1 MSNSKRI
8 DGIVKGLLGYARTEA
23 KETYFSIFPLQE
35 VIDLSIELLK
45 IKYELHNFPLEI
57 EIKCS
62 DAVFGVKA
70 QLMETIYNVLDN
82 GYEAALDKKPHLS
95 PEDAKTFIPAI
106 KLKLTQTDA
115 YSLIDISDN
124 GIGIREEDK
133 HKMFIPFFTTKSNS
147 RSGTGIGMYVVKRII
162 EENHHGKA
170 WFESVHGM
178 GTHIFLKLPKPMEAV
193 ELKG

>member
-1 MSNSKRI
+1 
-8 DGIVKGLLGYARTEA
+8 
-23 KETYFSIFPLQE
+23 
-35 VIDLSIELLK
+35 
-45 IKYELHNFPLEI
+45 
-57 EIKCS
+57 
-62 DAVFGVKA
+62 
-70 QLMETIYNVLDN
+70 METIYNVLDN

-95 PEDAKTFIPAI
+95 PENAKAFIPAL

-133 HKMFIPFFTTKSNS
+133 HKMFIPFFTTKSTS

-170 WFESVHGM
+170 WFESVHGL
-178 GTHIFLKLPKPMEAV
+178 GTHIFLKIPKPRDPV
-193 ELKG
+193 ELKA